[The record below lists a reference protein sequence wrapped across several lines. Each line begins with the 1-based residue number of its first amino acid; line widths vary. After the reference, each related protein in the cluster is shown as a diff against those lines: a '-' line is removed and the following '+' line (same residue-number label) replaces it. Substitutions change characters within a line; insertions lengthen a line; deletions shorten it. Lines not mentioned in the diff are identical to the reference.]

1 MLKKSLNFYFLQIIT
16 YGILSC
22 FFIVFAY
29 PIVYA
34 LYYSLVPQEYMGE
47 IVGFNKLSFY
57 NYKLLMKE
65 YPIVRWLFNSVIVML
80 TVVVCNIFFDLMAGY
95 ALARLKFKGRNLVFW
110 AILSTMMV
118 PDQMLL
124 APNYV
129 QLVEYG
135 WNNKLIS
142 IIVPFLY
149 FPFFVYLS
157 RQFFLG
163 LPYELEEAA
172 RIDGAGRIRTFF
184 SVIMPISSPIM
195 LSIVILNVTWTW
207 NSYMAPATYI
217 NDRLKFTLVVGLNS
231 IKDVTFDSIN
241 FTLATVVL
249 ISLPVALIFLALQK
263 YFVQGI
269 VTSGL
274 KDK

>member
-1 MLKKSLNFYFLQIIT
+1 MKKSLNFYFLKIIT

-274 KDK
+274 KG